1 MKHLMLFGS
10 SRICQQLGNYA
21 KAYRVLRV
29 VVTWCV
35 AG

>member
-1 MKHLMLFGS
+1 MLFGS
-10 SRICQQLGNYA
+10 SRIAAGNYA